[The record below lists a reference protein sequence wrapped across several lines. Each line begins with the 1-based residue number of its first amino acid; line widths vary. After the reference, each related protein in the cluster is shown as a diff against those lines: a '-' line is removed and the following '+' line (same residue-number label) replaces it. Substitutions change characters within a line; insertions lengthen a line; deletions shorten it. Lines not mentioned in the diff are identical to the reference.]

1 MWEHY
6 RFYGQRSI
14 NKRLGEAGGDRQ
26 TGIQSG
32 FIFKL
37 LQCSEIL
44 GSSREHAESCILR
57 TVLYKSNLKLF
68 FLRESDLTYKR
79 HLHCKYINLYG
90 IMIIKNINLTSN
102 YDTKNALAAPQN

>member
-1 MWEHY
+1 MGSEALTKGWGRQEEIGRLAY
-6 RFYGQRSI
+6 RV
-14 NKRLGEAGGDRQ
+14 
-26 TGIQSG
+26 G

-37 LQCSEIL
+37 LQRSEIL

-102 YDTKNALAAPQN
+102 YDTKNVLAAPQN